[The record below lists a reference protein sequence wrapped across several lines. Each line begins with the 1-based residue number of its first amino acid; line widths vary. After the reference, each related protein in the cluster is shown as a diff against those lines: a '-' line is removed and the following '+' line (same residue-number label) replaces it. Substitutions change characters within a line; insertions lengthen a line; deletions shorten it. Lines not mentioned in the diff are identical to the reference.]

1 MILADIHTHTSF
13 STDSDEP
20 MENMIEAAIS
30 RGLRFLCFTE
40 HMDKDYPSAP
50 DFFLDTDSYLE
61 KFLEMKDKYRDKI
74 TLLFGVEP
82 ASFRILRSGMKTT
95 SGSIRLISS
104 SDPNTIQRMW
114 TPTIRSFS
122 RGEAKKR
129 PIPNTLKRPS
139 LT

>member
-40 HMDKDYPSAP
+40 HMDKDYPTAP

-61 KFLEMKDKYRDKI
+61 KFLEMKDKYREKHQVEASVIPDPHTQRFLI
-74 TLLFGVEP
+74 CINLVFLFTHNGYFLSV
-82 ASFRILRSGMKTT
+82 S
-95 SGSIRLISS
+95 
-104 SDPNTIQRMW
+104 W
-114 TPTIRSFS
+114 
-122 RGEAKKR
+122 
-129 PIPNTLKRPS
+129 
-139 LT
+139 